1 MSSSTRNCHNF
12 PILFWC
18 TLDCHL
24 LLRFVCSVCLC
35 VCITDMNSFNVAEHR
50 LHSLLTTL
58 RKGVSP
64 HSIHS
69 FFVRLQ
75 KENPSY
81 IHLLMA
87 SWPLLPR
94 SGSEVLNHQMYPR
107 IHSRESSPS
116 NSRVHSRES
125 SPTSLRVHSR
135 ESSPSS
141 SSQSLQHQS
150 ELFAHVGILFRGQ
163 GHRYFFPRDVNLL
176 S

>member
-12 PILFWC
+12 LILFPC

-35 VCITDMNSFNVAEHR
+35 ECTSFNVAEHR
-50 LHSLLTTL
+50 LHSLLTALT
-58 RKGVSP
+58 RAVSP
-64 HSIHS
+64 HNIHS

-107 IHSRESSPS
+107 
-116 NSRVHSRES
+116 VHSRES
-125 SPTSLRVHSR
+125 F
-135 ESSPSS
+135 PSS
-141 SSQSLQHQS
+141 SRQSLQHRS
-150 ELFAHVGILFRGQ
+150 ELLAHVGILFRGQ
-163 GHRYFFPRDVNLL
+163 GHCYFFPRDVNLL